1 MSSKRILL
9 HACCGPCSIT
19 TIDALRDQG
28 FEVSAFFYNPN
39 IHPLQEFLRRREGFL
54 EVCEKMNV
62 KVIGRLDEY
71 DSKKWFRNAAF
82 REANRCFHCY
92 ADRLERTLSLAKR
105 GGFDFYTTTL
115 LYSKF
120 QQHERIAELGKDM
133 AGNGKCEFYYYDF
146 REGWR
151 EGIERSKEM
160 GIYRQQYCGCLF
172 SENERYENDLKKN

>member
-1 MSSKRILL
+1 
-9 HACCGPCSIT
+9 
-19 TIDALRDQG
+19 
-28 FEVSAFFYNPN
+28 
-39 IHPLQEFLRRREGFL
+39 
-54 EVCEKMNV
+54 MNV

-133 AGNGKCEFYYYDF
+133 AGMANVNFTITIFEKAGKRVLSVLRKWESIASSIADVCSVKTSVM
-146 REGWR
+146 RM
-151 EGIERSKEM
+151 I
-160 GIYRQQYCGCLF
+160 
-172 SENERYENDLKKN
+172 